1 MTDMSLE
8 RLETLYRVSQA
19 LASTLDLEA
28 VLNIVMDQVITV
40 TKAERGF
47 LMLGDRPQDL
57 RFHVARG
64 IDQLLIDDAEFQVSR
79 GILTRVAESAQPVV
93 TSDAQHEDWLSG
105 RQSVMALKLRSIMCA
120 PLLFKGR
127 MTGLV
132 YVDNRMQ
139 AGIFQSADLEL
150 LQAVANTAA
159 VAIENARLHE
169 QALVQAR
176 LERELEVAKQVQAS
190 LIPQLAPAVAGF
202 ELGALWRSAYEVAG
216 DFYDFVP
223 RPDGEMGVVIGDVT
237 DKGVAAAFFM
247 VLSRTTLRASLASR
261 AEAGGC
267 LQQANRLLCSDAA
280 SGMFV
285 TLFYVGLQPGSCR
298 LVCVNAGHNPPLLLR
313 CGEANAIRF
322 PRPSLPLGIAE
333 EAEYPSVVI
342 EVEPGDVLL
351 LYTDGVVDAENRQ
364 GDPFGVDRLRSALCQ
379 HAQLPA
385 QALCVAI
392 EQDVLDHAAGRPAI
406 DDLTLVVVKC
416 CIR

>member
-1 MTDMSLE
+1 MTDVSLE

-28 VLNIVMDQVITV
+28 VLNAVMDQVIAV

-47 LMLGDRPQDL
+47 LMLGDRPHEL
-57 RFHVARG
+57 RFQVARG
-64 IDQLLIDDAEFQVSR
+64 IDQQLIDDAEFQVSR
-79 GILTRVAESAQPVV
+79 GILTRVAETGQPVV
-93 TSDAQHEDWLSG
+93 TSDAQHEEWLSG

-120 PLLFKGR
+120 PLLLKGR

-176 LERELEVAKQVQAS
+176 LERELEVAKQVQES
-190 LIPQLAPAVAGF
+190 LIPRSAPAVPGF

-223 RPDGEMGVVIGDVT
+223 RPNGELGVVIGDVT
-237 DKGVAAAFFM
+237 DKGVPAAVFM
-247 VLSRTTLRASLASR
+247 ALARTTLRASLTSN
-261 AEAGGC
+261 AEAGAC
-267 LQQANRLLCSDAA
+267 LQQANRLLCADAA

-285 TLFYVGLQPGSCR
+285 TVFYVGLQPGSCR
-298 LVCVNAGHNPPLLLR
+298 LACVNAGHNPPLLLR
-313 CGEANAIRF
+313 RGEANVIGVSQR
-322 PRPSLPLGIAE
+322 SLPLGIDEQAQYLS
-333 EAEYPSVVI
+333 AAV

-351 LYTDGVVDAENRQ
+351 LYTDGVVDAENRRSE
-364 GDPFGVDRLRSALCQ
+364 PFGLARLRSALCQ
-379 HAQLPA
+379 QADLPA
-385 QALCVAI
+385 QALCAAV
-392 EQDVLDHAAGRPAI
+392 EQAVLAHTAGKPAL
-406 DDLTLVVVKC
+406 DDLTMVALRCVP
-416 CIR
+416 

>member
-1 MTDMSLE
+1 MTDSSLE

-28 VLNIVMDQVITV
+28 VLNTVMDQVITV

-47 LMLGDRPQDL
+47 LMLGDRPQNL

-64 IDQLLIDDAEFQVSR
+64 IDQRLIDDAEFQVSR
-79 GILTRVAESAQPVV
+79 GILTRVAESTQPVV

-120 PLLFKGR
+120 PLLLKGR

-139 AGIFQSADLEL
+139 AGIFQPADLEL
-150 LQAVANTAA
+150 LQAVANAAA

-176 LERELEVAKQVQAS
+176 LERELEVAQQVQAS
-190 LIPQLAPAVAGF
+190 LIPQSAPAVAGF

-223 RPDGEMGVVIGDVT
+223 RPDGEVGVVIGDVT

-247 VLSRTTLRASLASR
+247 VLSRTTVRASLASPGDCGECV
-261 AEAGGC
+261 A
-267 LQQANRLLCSDAA
+267 QANRLLCADAA

-285 TLFYVGLQPGSCR
+285 TLFYLGLRPGQRRVLS
-298 LVCVNAGHNPPLLLR
+298 VNGGHNPPLWYQARRGKLR
-313 CGEANAIRF
+313 FLDRGG
-322 PRPSLPLGIAE
+322 LPLGID
-333 EAEYPSVVI
+333 EAGTYVAQELDL
-342 EVEPGDVLL
+342 ETGDILL
-351 LYTDGVVDAENRQ
+351 LYTDGLVDAVDAAMLPFGQERLQASLRAHSELPASALAAAVEADVQRHAHGAPVVD
-364 GDPFGVDRLRSALCQ
+364 
-379 HAQLPA
+379 
-385 QALCVAI
+385 
-392 EQDVLDHAAGRPAI
+392 DV
-406 DDLTLVVVKC
+406 TLVVVRC
-416 CIR
+416 TG

>member
-1 MTDMSLE
+1 MTDISLE

-28 VLNIVMDQVITV
+28 VLNTVMDQVITV

-57 RFHVARG
+57 RFQVARG

-120 PLLFKGR
+120 PLLLKGR
-127 MTGLV
+127 ITGLV

-169 QALVQAR
+169 HALVQAR
-176 LERELEVAKQVQAS
+176 LERELEVAQQVQAS
-190 LIPQLAPAVAGF
+190 LIPQSAPAVTGF
-202 ELGALWRSAYEVAG
+202 ELGALWRSAHEVAG

-223 RPDGEMGVVIGDVT
+223 RPDGEVGVVIGDVT

-247 VLSRTTLRASLASR
+247 VLSRTTVRASLASPG
-261 AEAGGC
+261 ACGEC
-267 LQQANRLLCSDAA
+267 VTQANRLLCADAA

-285 TLFYVGLQPGSCR
+285 TLFYLGLRPGERRVTS
-298 LVCVNAGHNPPLLLR
+298 VNAGHNPPLWYQTRRGKLR
-313 CGEANAIRF
+313 FLDRGG
-322 PRPSLPLGIAE
+322 LPLGVDEAGTYKTE
-333 EAEYPSVVI
+333 ELDL
-342 EVEPGDVLL
+342 EPGDILL
-351 LYTDGVVDAENRQ
+351 LYTDGLVDAVDATMLPFGLERLQASLRAHSKLSASALAAAIDADVQRHGHGAPVVD
-364 GDPFGVDRLRSALCQ
+364 
-379 HAQLPA
+379 
-385 QALCVAI
+385 
-392 EQDVLDHAAGRPAI
+392 DV
-406 DDLTLVVVKC
+406 TLVVVRC
-416 CIR
+416 TG